1 MQKYFPLRTV
11 DNGNG
16 KNRIVI
22 SSAAKG
28 KVDFYKLFNILEFI
42 SHLPMVHKYRE
53 QECSRACNKRLI
65 VLCGESND

>member
-22 SSAAKG
+22 SSAAIG
-28 KVDFYKLFNILEFI
+28 KVDFYK
-42 SHLPMVHKYRE
+42 
-53 QECSRACNKRLI
+53 I
-65 VLCGESND
+65 VQYIRIHFSSADGP